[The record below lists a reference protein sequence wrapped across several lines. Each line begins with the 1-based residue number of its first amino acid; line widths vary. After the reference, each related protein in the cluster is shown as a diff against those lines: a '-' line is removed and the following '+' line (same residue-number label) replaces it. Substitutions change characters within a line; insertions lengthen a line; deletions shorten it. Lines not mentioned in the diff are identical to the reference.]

1 MNTLPAQ
8 PNQSLI
14 HGVRVLQALAGQGA
28 PVACTA
34 VARALRLNV
43 TRVNRML
50 KTLAHL
56 RLVHRTTGRRYA
68 IGPGMYVLAT
78 QSLFTSGLMSRALR
92 VLAPLARHGHT
103 VAMGVVWGGMVSYLF
118 HRPPGTRA
126 IDGVG
131 RLTLYPAWRSSI
143 GIALLACQT
152 DAEIRVQLRGQP
164 AVQVRAALR
173 AVCAAR
179 ACGYGMVT
187 GRVRSLAVTLGTPAF
202 AGIAL
207 SGNIAA
213 RDVPRFVAILR
224 NAAATMGA

>member
-1 MNTLPAQ
+1 
-8 PNQSLI
+8 
-14 HGVRVLQALAGQGA
+14 
-28 PVACTA
+28 VACTA
-34 VARALRLNV
+34 VARVLRLEV

-56 RLVHRTTGRRYA
+56 RLVYRTTGRRYA

-131 RLTLYPAWRSSI
+131 RLTLFPAWRSSI

-152 DAEIRVQLRGQP
+152 DAEIRVHLRGQR
-164 AVQVRAALR
+164 AAQVRAALQ

-179 ACGYGMVT
+179 ARGYGMVA
-187 GRVRSLAVTLGTPAF
+187 GRARSIAVTLGTPPF

-207 SGNIAA
+207 SGKIAVE
-213 RDVPRFVAILR
+213 DVPRFVAILR
-224 NAAATMGA
+224 NAAASMGA